1 MAQGTVS
8 GLRDHRRNQLEHR
21 FTMGHVDLVF
31 PDELGNPT
39 NPMALTKAQKRLAR
53 LIDIKN
59 IRIRDLRHFHA
70 TLMLQNG
77 QNPVL
82 VTKRVGHLSVSM
94 PLDLYAHTLVGW
106 QKDAAN
112 KFAEAI
118 EQT

>member
-1 MAQGTVS
+1 
-8 GLRDHRRNQLEHR
+8 
-21 FTMGHVDLVF
+21 
-31 PDELGNPT
+31 
-39 NPMALTKAQKRLAR
+39 
-53 LIDIKN
+53 
-59 IRIRDLRHFHA
+59 
-70 TLMLQNG
+70 MLQNG